1 MSDTPKDEIEIPV
14 ERMGLAR
21 EFTQFIVHN
30 ALWWMIPIV
39 LVLAVMVALIL
50 FTESSPVLPFI
61 YTVI

>member
-1 MSDTPKDEIEIPV
+1 MSDTPKDDIEIPV

-39 LVLAVMVALIL
+39 VVLTVMVGLIL
-50 FTESSPVLPFI
+50 FT
-61 YTVI
+61 